1 MDVTH
6 LQSLQ
11 EYLAELSME
20 KCVVEESREVDVAG
34 GLSLKGYSEQDSHH
48 NVALSCTNF
57 TNAAIL
63 LQNSSNVYSRKV
75 EYLYSLVYQ
84 TLQDLNS
91 KYQSGNIIGNDAV
104 GGGNDSNPSRIKRLD
119 PDIEQFECFDPNW
132 NFLIFDENTLPLDM
146 QGDMID
152 LPSSSHDVWENG
164 ADYNIH
170 HNEVHPMQGKSL
182 FSSLS
187 HEHHEQQHHQ
197 LHDMTIANSSTL
209 TQSVGKLSLI
219 QQRKQQ
225 QHWMR
230 QYMEQQPMHVGGGEE
245 VTYRLM
251 NGMCH
256 ISDTGALLLPG
267 TAIAHDES
275 DLNVKHSVLN
285 DKNRSVQIDFD
296 NGFGDDH
303 DDDDFGVT
311 GWEMHSPTMANT
323 DRCEESV
330 AQNHTNGDDLIGVQS
345 NNEITKI
352 RNTHNTHEKS
362 TLDPWDVLDPHDVS
376 KSKHRPMKTTKTYRL
391 PVGVDHL
398 PSSVVTGYNS
408 NKVKI
413 SKMFNDCADPKKE
426 EEEEQTLESSGLAAK
441 EYKTMLG
448 RINHDREA
456 MDMRLSESETTVPLS
471 HQMYQPLSFNTLA
484 YGSEFVYIIESE
496 TKRKAAERRKLKQSD
511 FKYSIKTAE
520 VINEHERFQD
530 MYGDNDDD
538 DNYDEGPAFELIG
551 NANDHDSNE
560 LHVSEDRN
568 EDQFQTNPFDEV
580 FNKESSPRGQ
590 TFEELC
596 RAHLKEFAKGAEKF
610 AVESQ
615 LSKRVSQWQSK
626 IEKILVEEETR
637 PEFDIYTYGTQIMS
651 KARICIDKENSTR
664 KQSDFLA
671 RNLDEINFASITK
684 DKEPYDVCRTFLASL
699 MLCNS
704 ENISLTTRATW
715 TQKNVDRHVSSP
727 DDLFLKVLNTEF
739 QTPIGNYLTP
749 NLNSTDVT
757 LSTSN

>member
-1 MDVTH
+1 MNSFWFQILVVSTDVTYL

-34 GLSLKGYSEQDSHH
+34 GQSLRGHCHSEQDPHH

-91 KYQSGNIIGNDAV
+91 KYQSGNIVGNNAV

-146 QGDMID
+146 QGDVID

-170 HNEVHPMQGKSL
+170 DNEVPPMQGKSL
-182 FSSLS
+182 FSSS
-187 HEHHEQQHHQ
+187 PSQEHHEQHHGQ
-197 LHDMTIANSSTL
+197 LHNTTIANSSTL

-225 QHWMR
+225 QQWMR
-230 QYMEQQPMHVGGGEE
+230 QYMEQQPMHVGGGGED
-245 VTYRLM
+245 VTYRLL

-267 TAIAHDES
+267 TTIGQDES
-275 DLNVKHSVLN
+275 DMNTKDSVLN
-285 DKNRSVQIDFD
+285 DKNRSVQMDFD
-296 NGFGDDH
+296 NDFDDDH
-303 DDDDFGVT
+303 DDGDFGVT

-323 DRCEESV
+323 DGCEESV
-330 AQNHTNGDDLIGVQS
+330 AQNHTDGDDLIGDPI
-345 NNEITKI
+345 NNEIEKI
-352 RNTHNTHEKS
+352 RKTQNTHEKS

-376 KSKHRPMKTTKTYRL
+376 KSKHRPIKTIKTYRL

-398 PSSVVTGYNS
+398 PSSAVTGYNS

-413 SKMFNDCADPKKE
+413 SKKLNDCADSNKEQKE
-426 EEEEQTLESSGLAAK
+426 ERSLESLGLAAK
-441 EYKTMLG
+441 EYKAMLG
-448 RINHDREA
+448 RINHNEKA
-456 MDMRLSESETTVPLS
+456 MDMSISESEITVPMS
-471 HQMYQPLSFNTLA
+471 HQIQQPLSFNTLA

-511 FKYSIKTAE
+511 IKYSIKTTE

-538 DNYDEGPAFELIG
+538 DNYDDEGPAFELIG
-551 NANDHDSNE
+551 NTDDHDSSE
-560 LHVSEDRN
+560 LHVSQERN
-568 EDQFQTNPFDEV
+568 EDQFQMNPFDEV
-580 FNKESSPRGQ
+580 FNRESSSRGQ

-651 KARICIDKENSTR
+651 KARRICIEKRHSMQ
-664 KQSDFLA
+664 KQSEF
-671 RNLDEINFASITK
+671 
-684 DKEPYDVCRTFLASL
+684 
-699 MLCNS
+699 M
-704 ENISLTTRATW
+704 
-715 TQKNVDRHVSSP
+715 VSSCH
-727 DDLFLKVLNTEF
+727 DHSMTHHDTANASS
-739 QTPIGNYLTP
+739 PICFFCF
-749 NLNSTDVT
+749 
-757 LSTSN
+757 TSSEVN